1 MEAKKK
7 RNSLKMTY
15 MVITVNALF
24 ALGNIPNS
32 FQFVFQQ
39 YLNPDSIFFNVFS
52 VLASYA
58 LIIFSQGAD
67 IWIYYIFNTHFKI
80 EFKKLFKFQ

>member
-39 YLNPDSIFFNVFS
+39 YLNTSSIFFNVFS
-52 VLASYA
+52 ALSSYA
-58 LIIFSQGAD
+58 FICFAQGAD
-67 IWIYYIFNTHFKI
+67 IWVYYNFNTHFKI
-80 EFKKLFKFQ
+80 EFKKLFKF